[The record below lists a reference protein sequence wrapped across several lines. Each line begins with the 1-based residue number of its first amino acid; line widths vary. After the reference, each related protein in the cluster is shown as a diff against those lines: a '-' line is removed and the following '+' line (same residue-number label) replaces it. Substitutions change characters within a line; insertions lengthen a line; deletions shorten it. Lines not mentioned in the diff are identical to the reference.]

1 MRSSPSLAAGDPE
14 QLAWIAAHAGTATG
28 LGSGLGLEAGVGVGV
43 GVGLGLRLGEAAC
56 EGLDRVTTGPLAPQ
70 PAMAANAHMRTTPFL
85 TAGETNMGATG
96 LRMGI
101 FWRER
106 SRIPAN
112 RIVYQ

>member
-1 MRSSPSLAAGDPE
+1 MTSSASLAAGDPA
-14 QLAWIAAHAGTATG
+14 QLAWIAAHGGTATG
-28 LGSGLGLEAGVGVGV
+28 LGSGLGLGAGVGVGV
-43 GVGLGLRLGEAAC
+43 GVGLGVGEGEC
-56 EGLDRVTTGPLAPQ
+56 EGLDRATTGPLAEQ

-85 TAGETNMGATG
+85 TAGETNMGAMR

-106 SRIPAN
+106 FRIPAK